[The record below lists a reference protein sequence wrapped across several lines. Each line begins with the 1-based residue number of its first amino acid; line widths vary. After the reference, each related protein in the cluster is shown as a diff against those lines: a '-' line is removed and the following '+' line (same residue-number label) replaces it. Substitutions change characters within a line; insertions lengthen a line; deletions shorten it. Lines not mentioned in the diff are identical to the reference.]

1 MKNTIN
7 KTICKGKIV
16 LIINENKIDDNLTNK
31 ILEFTKKS
39 KKIGL
44 NMKNVKSISSEKFII
59 SLLKNKFKLFN
70 LNSEVLLYLFL
81 IIKKGSL
88 KSFICEKDF
97 IDNKRELIKRSFLV
111 A

>member
-16 LIINENKIDDNLTNK
+16 LIINDNKIDDNLTNK

-88 KSFICEKDF
+88 KSFICKKDF